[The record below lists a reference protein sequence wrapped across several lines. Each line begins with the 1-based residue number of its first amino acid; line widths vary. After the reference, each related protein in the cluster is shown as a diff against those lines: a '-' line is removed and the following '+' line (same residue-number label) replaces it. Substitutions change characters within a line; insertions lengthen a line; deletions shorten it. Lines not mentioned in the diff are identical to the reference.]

1 MYQDK
6 NIKYFSNPRFDLIGL
21 IPKSDRNRILEIG
34 AGSCET
40 LFEIKKLKLAQEVV
54 GIELLELKGSHQESP
69 EIDRLIIGNIENAE
83 PDLPE
88 NYFDVIICGDVL
100 EHLIDPWSTLKKL
113 FRYLKEKGIIITSV
127 PNIREYHILYRIL
140 FLADFRYSERG
151 ILDRTHLRFFC
162 KKNIISLLTSAG
174 FLPVSVNS
182 IFKLDKAQ
190 KKNRLI
196 DKLTFG
202 LVSDFLTAQYVV
214 VAEKATGKIS
224 SRT

>member
-6 NIKYFSNPRFDLIGL
+6 SKKYFSNPRFDLIGL
-21 IPKSDRNRILEIG
+21 IPKYATNRILEVG

-40 LFEIKKLKLAQEVV
+40 LLEIKKLRLAQEVV
-54 GIELLELKGSHQESP
+54 GIELMELKGSNQENP
-69 EIDRLIIGNIENAE
+69 GIDRLIIGDIENSD

-88 NYFDVIICGDVL
+88 NYFDVILCGDVL
-100 EHLIDPWSTLKKL
+100 EHLVDPWSILKKL
-113 FRYLKEKGIIITSV
+113 SRYLKEKGIIIASV

-140 FLADFRYSERG
+140 FLADFRYSDRG

-162 KKNIISLLTSAG
+162 KKNIISLLTSSG
-174 FLPVSVNS
+174 FLPVSVYS

-202 LVSDFLTAQYVV
+202 LVSDFLTSQYVV
-214 VAEKATGKIS
+214 VAEKAVSKIS
-224 SRT
+224 S